1 MTKKMLTYGSL
12 FSGIGGFDL
21 GFDQAGM
28 RCAWQ
33 VEKDAMARGVLANH
47 WPDIKKYKEV
57 QDVGKRNLSPV
68 NVIIGGFPCQDV
80 SLAGRREGLA
90 GERSGLWFE
99 FIRIVNELTPE
110 WVIIENVPG
119 LLSSNR
125 GRDMGTIVGGLAKC
139 GYWWAYRIIDAQYH
153 GVPQRRRR
161 VFVVAS
167 LTKGRPHQVLF
178 ERESSPWDT
187 PPRREAG
194 PGVAGSTQTGVGVGG
209 KELGYALR
217 SNPARSGEGVNTSN
231 RGKSTGDKA
240 ETLRADSHG
249 ALPLVVAFT
258 QNSRDEVRKIN
269 GDGQI
274 VGALAAQPGMKQ
286 QNYLA
291 FGGNNTKGEIEVAT
305 AETFIC
311 GALPAHSKR
320 HGHAI
325 GTQQAAESG
334 HLIAATLNSGGNDGG
349 FRTEPG
355 EHLVVTPTLTGKI
368 ADGNRKGWAPVNE
381 ADALVVENFDK
392 SGDTLYNKGI
402 SQTGGLSDASTQKTN
417 AEEVLSVLRGK
428 IGEEAFAEWGL
439 GVLNSLQHAK
449 ILQSSVHGE
458 GFRRQ
463 AKNRRSKVDDSAL
476 SCKKESSPRPM
487 REMWVTEW
495 LRRASQKRQLE
506 GQYKR
511 ELGAYLSQLSYQ
523 GTQKKKA
530 LRSLW
535 EASKGIRVLQ
545 QALSEIQEVGKSMS
559 SQEKST
565 FPTSGVRRLTP
576 LEAERLQGFPDHW
589 TKYGVKDGKIIEQS
603 DSARYRQLGNAVA
616 VPVAKWIGQRIIR
629 SLEI

>member
-1 MTKKMLTYGSL
+1 MSKKTLTYGSL

-21 GFDQAGM
+21 GFDLAGM

-33 VEKDAMARGVLANH
+33 VENDERAQSVLTNH
-47 WPDIKKYKEV
+47 WPDVKKHEDV
-57 QDVGKRNLSPV
+57 RDVGKRNLEAV
-68 NVIIGGFPCQDV
+68 ALICGGFPCQDV

-99 FIRIVNELTPE
+99 FIRIIEELKPQ
-110 WVIIENVPG
+110 WVIVENVAG
-119 LLSSNR
+119 LLSSNG

-139 GYWWAYRIIDAQYH
+139 GYWWAYRIVDAQYH

-161 VFVVAS
+161 VFIVAS
-167 LTKGRPHQVLF
+167 LTRGRPQEVLF

-187 PPRREAG
+187 PPLREAW
-194 PGVAGSTQTGVGVGG
+194 PGVAGGIEKGSSNVRQSGEAGEGQ
-209 KELGYALR
+209 LR
-217 SNPARSGEGVNTSN
+217 SEQGRHNAEKGEKGEKGEKAIPAIAQSN
-231 RGKSTGDKA
+231 RGLSTGDKT

-249 ALPLVVAFT
+249 ALPLVAFSESGPGWWRDGIGT
-258 QNSRDEVRKIN
+258 LRERDYKDGNS
-269 GDGQI
+269 G
-274 VGALAAQPGMKQ
+274 L
-286 QNYLA
+286 
-291 FGGNNTKGEIEVAT
+291 
-305 AETFIC
+305 IC

-320 HGHAI
+320 HGHAM
-325 GTQQAAESG
+325 GTQQAAGSG

-381 ADALVVENFDK
+381 ADALIVENFDK

-629 SLEI
+629 SLKI